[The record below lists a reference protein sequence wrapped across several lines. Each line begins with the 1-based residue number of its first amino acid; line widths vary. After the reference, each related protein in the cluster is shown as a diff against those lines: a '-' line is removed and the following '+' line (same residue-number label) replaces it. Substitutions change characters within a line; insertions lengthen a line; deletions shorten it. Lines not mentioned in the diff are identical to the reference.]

1 MNIKIENNI
10 QIQLF
15 ELTNKKFSK
24 KYINNKIIPII
35 KFIVNSNKKK
45 FLISGSQGIGK
56 STLIKILKDNIE
68 RYFNKKILTLNL
80 DDYYL
85 SKYKR
90 IKLSKTKHYL
100 LKTRGVPGTHDI
112 KKLKKNIND
121 FEKSIYPICIPIFDK
136 LIDDRSGK
144 IKKEKVKKDI
154 LILEGWCCGCPP
166 LEEKFLDKNINELE
180 RLEDKDRMWRN
191 YFNRNLD
198 NDNKKIFKIFD
209 KIIFMEAP
217 SFEFVFNWRLKQEK
231 KNNSSNKNY
240 TRMSRKEILYFISHY
255 EKITKWMIKKL
266 PSIADL
272 VININNKQ
280 EIIKNKFINTD

>member
-15 ELTNKKFSK
+15 ELTKKKFSK
-24 KYINNKIIPII
+24 KYINTKIIPII
-35 KFIVNSNKKK
+35 KYIVNSNKKK

-68 RYFNKKILTLNL
+68 KYFDKKIMTLNL

-85 SKYKR
+85 SKDKR
-90 IKLSKTKHYL
+90 IKLSKTKHNL
-100 LKTRGVPGTHDI
+100 FKTRGVPGTHDI

-121 FEKSIYPICIPIFDK
+121 FEKSIYPICIPVFDK
-136 LIDDRSGK
+136 LKDDRSSK
-144 IKKEKVKKDI
+144 IRKEKEKKDI

-166 LEEKFLDKNINELE
+166 LEKKFLDKNINELE
-180 RLEDKDRMWRN
+180 RLEDKDRIWRN

-198 NDNKKIFKIFD
+198 NEYKKIFKIFD
-209 KIIFMEAP
+209 KIIFMEPP
-217 SFEFVFNWRLKQEK
+217 SFKFVFNWRSKQEK
-231 KNNSSNKNY
+231 MNNSNYKNY
-240 TRMSRKEILYFISHY
+240 KRMSKKELLYFISHY

-266 PSIADL
+266 PNTADL

-280 EIIKNKFINTD
+280 EIIKNKFINID